1 MNEQIARTSKEMIDI
16 GKLLQRSWAL
26 FQSKPVEHLV
36 AGLIVIALSLVTLGV
51 LFGPLSVGQIRMIE
65 KQQRGETPRIEDV
78 FAGFS
83 SFGASFLTSLI
94 LFVAVFIGML
104 MLVLPGVLVGLAW
117 GFAIWFVALEGASP
131 TAALSGSWQL
141 LKNHT
146 VSVIVV
152 FVLLGVVN
160 AVASSVVLATLLTGP
175 LSMIFC
181 TLAYQEMVGA
191 APQPSDPV
199 ARV

>member
-1 MNEQIARTSKEMIDI
+1 MNEIARTSKEMIDL
-16 GKLLQRSWAL
+16 GKVFQRSWAL

-36 AGLIVIALSLVTLGV
+36 AGLIVIALSAVSLGV

-78 FAGFS
+78 FAGFA

-94 LFVAVFIGML
+94 LFVAVFVGML
-104 MLVLPGVLVGLAW
+104 LLVLPGVFVGLAW

-131 TAALSGSWQL
+131 SAALSGSWQL

-160 AVASSVVLATLLTGP
+160 AVASSIVLATLLTAP
-175 LSMIFC
+175 LSMIFG
-181 TLAYQEMVGA
+181 TLAFQEMVGSEPHRIDA
-191 APQPSDPV
+191 AP
-199 ARV
+199 RG

>member
-1 MNEQIARTSKEMIDI
+1 MNEIARTSKEMVDI
-16 GKLLQRSWAL
+16 AKLFQRSWAL

-36 AGLIVIALSLVTLGV
+36 AGLIVLALSALTLGV

-83 SFGASFLTSLI
+83 SFGPSFLTSLI
-94 LFVAVFIGML
+94 LFVAVFVGML
-104 MLVLPGVLVGLAW
+104 LLVLPGLFVGLAW
-117 GFAIWFVALEGASP
+117 GFAIWFVALEGAS
-131 TAALSGSWQL
+131 TSAALSGSWQL

-146 VSVIVV
+146 ASVVVV
-152 FVLLGVVN
+152 FVLLAVVN
-160 AVASSVVLATLLTGP
+160 AVASSVVLATLLTAP

-181 TLAYQEMVGA
+181 TLAYQEMVGSEPDA
-191 APQPSDPV
+191 VDVLP
-199 ARV
+199 RL

>member
-1 MNEQIARTSKEMIDI
+1 MNEQIARTSKDMVDI
-16 GKLLQRSWAL
+16 GKLFQRSWGL
-26 FQSKPVEHLV
+26 FQAKPVEHILASLV
-36 AGLIVIALSLVTLGV
+36 VFVLSMLSLGL

-65 KQQRGETPRIEDV
+65 KQQRGESIAVNDV

-83 SFGASFLTSLI
+83 SFGPAFLTSLI
-94 LFVAVFIGML
+94 ILIGVFIGTL
-104 MLVLPGVLVGLAW
+104 LLVLPGLLVGLAW

-146 VSVIVV
+146 VSVLVV

-160 AVASSVVLATLLTGP
+160 AVASSIVLATLLTAP
-175 LSMIFC
+175 LSMIFG

-191 APQPSDPV
+191 RQLGGSSL
-199 ARV
+199 

>member
-1 MNEQIARTSKEMIDI
+1 MNEIARTSKEMIDL
-16 GKLLQRSWAL
+16 GKVFQRSWAL

-36 AGLIVIALSLVTLGV
+36 AGLIVIALSAVTLGV

-78 FAGFS
+78 FAGFG
-83 SFGASFLTSLI
+83 SFGASFLTTLI
-94 LFVAVFIGML
+94 LFVAVFVGML
-104 MLVLPGVLVGLAW
+104 LLVLPGVFVGLAW

-131 TAALSGSWQL
+131 SAALSGSWQL

-160 AVASSVVLATLLTGP
+160 AVASSIVLATLLTAP
-175 LSMIFC
+175 LSMIFG
-181 TLAYQEMVGA
+181 TLAFQEMVGSEA
-191 APQPSDPV
+191 HRIDTAPR
-199 ARV
+199 A

>member
-1 MNEQIARTSKEMIDI
+1 MNEIARTSKEMIDV
-16 GKLLQRSWAL
+16 GKLFQRSWVL

-36 AGLIVIALSLVTLGV
+36 AGLIVIALSLLTLGV

-83 SFGASFLTSLI
+83 SFGPAFLASLI
-94 LFVAVFIGML
+94 LFLAVLVGALF
-104 MLVLPGVLVGLAW
+104 LVLPGVFVGLAW
-117 GFAIWFVALEGASP
+117 GFAIWFVALEGATVSE
-131 TAALSGSWQL
+131 ALSGSWQL

-146 VSVIVV
+146 VSVIVI
-152 FVLLGVVN
+152 FVLLGAVN
-160 AVASSVVLATLLTGP
+160 AVASSVVLATLLTAP

-181 TLAYQEMVGA
+181 TLAFQEMVG
-191 APQPSDPV
+191 SDPDPV
-199 ARV
+199 DALPRV

>member
-1 MNEQIARTSKEMIDI
+1 MNEIARTSKEMIDI
-16 GKLLQRSWAL
+16 GKVAQRSWAL

-36 AGLIVIALSLVTLGV
+36 AGLIVLALSAVTLGV

-94 LFVAVFIGML
+94 LFIGVFIGML
-104 MLVLPGVLVGLAW
+104 FLVLPGVFVALAW
-117 GFAIWFVALEGASP
+117 GFAIWFVALEGATVSE
-131 TAALSGSWQL
+131 ALSSSWQL

-160 AVASSVVLATLLTGP
+160 VVASSVVLAALLTAP
-175 LSMIFC
+175 LSMIFS
-181 TLAYQEMVGA
+181 TVAYQEMVGSDPERLQA
-191 APQPSDPV
+191 APPV
-199 ARV
+199 